1 MTSSQKAILS
11 FLAVL
16 ACSLFGLVFW
26 LYQGKWQQPLGPA
39 LRISTATPF
48 QLPPT
53 WTPNPLTPTTL
64 SPTSKSV
71 TPVQALATPTISL
84 NNVTGFCG
92 APPVMNILVV
102 GTDARSDSYLY
113 GLADVMRLVRV
124 DFVTPKVT
132 ILEFPRDLWVEIPD
146 IADNLKG
153 QDHER
158 LNQAYLY
165 GNPGFGY
172 TDDPAEG
179 PGLLARTL
187 ALNFGTNIDHYAAVN
202 MQTFVK
208 MVDAVGGIDVTLPT
222 AVDGRT
228 QEDLSKRLIFNAGT
242 HHLNGTQALTLAR
255 IRIEGVFAR
264 AGNQNR
270 VLCALRNQLARPSVV
285 PKISNLIKSFQDA
298 VQTDLSPQQLGQL
311 ACLGTQIKPENVLF
325 ATFPQEYFKTKRQ
338 YDPVFKGSVFVWDV
352 DFEILRDYV
361 SQFSQGTWPQASD
374 SHSTEEAEAEEEIAF
389 CP

>member
-1 MTSSQKAILS
+1 MTRLQKAILS
-11 FLAVL
+11 FLTVL

-39 LRISTATPF
+39 LQISTATAI
-48 QLPPT
+48 QLPAT
-53 WTPNPLTPTTL
+53 WTPNPDKITTL
-64 SPTSKSV
+64 PPTSK
-71 TPVQALATPTISL
+71 PVPTAQASSTPTITL

-102 GTDARSDSYLY
+102 GSDARSDSYLY

-124 DFVTPKVT
+124 DFVNPKIS

-202 MQTFVK
+202 MRTFVK
-208 MVDAVGGIDVTLPT
+208 IVDTVGGIDVYLPEPM
-222 AVDGRT
+222 DGRT
-228 QEDLSKRLIFNAGT
+228 AEETSNRLLFNSGTLHLDGKR
-242 HHLNGTQALTLAR
+242 ALTLAR

-264 AGNQNR
+264 AENQNR
-270 VLCALRNQLARPSVV
+270 VLCALREQLTSPSVV
-285 PKISNLIKSFQDA
+285 TKIPDLIRSFQGA

-311 ACLGTQIKPENVLF
+311 ACLGTQIKPENILF
-325 ATFPQEYFKTKRQ
+325 ASFPQKYFKTKRQ
-338 YDPVFKGSVFVWDV
+338 YDPVFKGNVFIWDV
-352 DFEILRDYV
+352 DFDILRDYV
-361 SQFSQGTWPQASD
+361 AQFNEGTWPQPSD
-374 SHSTEEAEAEEEIAF
+374 GPGTEAEEEIAF

>member
-1 MTSSQKAILS
+1 MTRTQKAFLS
-11 FLAVL
+11 FLAIL

-26 LYQGKWQQPLGPA
+26 LYQGKWQQPLGPV
-39 LRISTATPF
+39 LRILTATPL

-64 SPTSKSV
+64 APTSKPV
-71 TPVQALATPTISL
+71 TPVQALLTPTITL
-84 NNVTGFCG
+84 NNVTSFCG

-124 DFVTPKVT
+124 DFVNPKVT

-202 MQTFVK
+202 MMTFVK

-228 QEDLSKRLIFNAGT
+228 TEDVNKRLLFNAGT

-264 AGNQNR
+264 AENQNR
-270 VLCALRNQLARPSVV
+270 VLCALRAQLTNPSVITKM
-285 PKISNLIKSFQDA
+285 PNLIKSFQDA

-311 ACLGTQIKPENVLF
+311 ACLGTQIKPENILF
-325 ATFPQEYFKTKRQ
+325 ASFPHEHFKTKRQ
-338 YDPVFKGSVFVWDV
+338 YDPVFKASVFIWDV
-352 DFEILRDYV
+352 DFDILRDYV
-361 SQFSQGTWPQASD
+361 RQFNEGTWPQPSD
-374 SHSTEEAEAEEEIAF
+374 RPVTEEEEEIAF